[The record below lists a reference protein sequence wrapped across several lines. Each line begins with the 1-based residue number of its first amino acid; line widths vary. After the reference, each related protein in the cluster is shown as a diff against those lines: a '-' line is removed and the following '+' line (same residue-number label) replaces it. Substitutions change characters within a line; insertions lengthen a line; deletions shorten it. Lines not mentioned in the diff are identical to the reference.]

1 MSVLLG
7 NIPAKYAKAAKEHQ
21 LSTLD
26 VMFAMGRGRQR
37 DGVDV
42 EASESESTEV
52 TVFSGSSITLL
63 EATHRLISVFRAA
76 ISSAPHPQ

>member
-7 NIPAKYAKAAKEHQ
+7 NIPAKYATAAKEHQ

-42 EASESESTEV
+42 EASES
-52 TVFSGSSITLL
+52 GSSYLL
-63 EATHRLISVFRAA
+63 AVF
-76 ISSAPHPQ
+76 P